1 MSYEHRPKK
10 VNMLS
15 RNLGESKKVSLSN
28 LAFGDLNY
36 GLVTQNSF
44 VEINE
49 KREINNRQYTELMK
63 KNRIKVKIRTK

>member
-1 MSYEHRPKK
+1 MSYEHKPKK

-15 RNLGESKKVSLSN
+15 SKFGTNKVSLSN

-63 KNRIKVKIRTK
+63 RNRMKVKIREK

>member
-15 RNLGESKKVSLSN
+15 SKFGTNKVSLSN

-49 KREINNRQYTELMK
+49 KRKINYRKYVELME
-63 KNRIKVKIRTK
+63 KNRMKVKIRRK

>member
-1 MSYEHRPKK
+1 MSYEKKKKK

-15 RNLGESKKVSLSN
+15 SKFGTNKVSLSD
-28 LAFGDLNY
+28 LAYGELDY

-49 KREINNRQYTELMK
+49 KRKINYRKYVELME
-63 KNRIKVKIRTK
+63 KNRMKVKIRKK